1 MLFIQAANNPKNLK
15 LHIMKLNM
23 DLLKKIIPY
32 SYQIV
37 STGLIVS
44 LLVIVMRQQSDINSI
59 KSRVNNI
66 PTSTY
71 DNTGDLSNEINEIST
86 KLESVQRRLSSEI
99 SSAESSIS
107 SDISSAESNIKW
119 ELSWRCN

>member
-1 MLFIQAANNPKNLK
+1 
-15 LHIMKLNM
+15 MKLNK

-44 LLVIVMRQQSDINSI
+44 LLVIVIRQQSDINSI
-59 KSRVNNI
+59 KSQVNNI

-71 DNTGDLSNEINEIST
+71 DNTGDLSKEINEIST